1 MKSGD
6 ILTLTIQDV
15 RFHKEERV
23 MQGALFGVYCSNY
36 VARFV
41 GYPEGIAVV
50 DSLAATIHPDWDRKT
65 EKRTAIL
72 SKELAGRKVSVR
84 VMDVFPGKD
93 CFEGVVVR
101 ILK

>member
-23 MQGALFGVYCSNY
+23 MQGELFGVYSSNY

-50 DSLAATIHPDWDRKT
+50 DSLAATMHPDWDRKT
-65 EKRTAIL
+65 EKRTAVL
-72 SKELAGRKVSVR
+72 TKELAGKKVSVR

-93 CFEGVVVR
+93 CFEGE
-101 ILK
+101 ILSL